1 MALIP
6 VAEALAEFLDHLE
19 HGRRMSRHSLRAYDQ
34 DVRAFLDHLG
44 EGRGGEPPDELDFDS
59 LDRRVWRGFVLDL
72 NQRGLART
80 TISRRLAGLR
90 AFLKFLRRRGDM
102 STDPGGELIAPKRA
116 RHLPKAL
123 TVDQVFALLDEPGP
137 DDPYPRRDRAIIE
150 VLYAAGLRISELSG
164 LDLAHIEVAGD
175 IRNGATLKIRGKGDK
190 ERLAP
195 IGVGTL
201 GTLRAWLDSE
211 RVALD
216 KGRTPAVFLNK
227 NSGRLSVRSVR
238 RRFEHYVR
246 RAGLPEWVSPHTLR
260 HSFATHMLDN
270 GADLRALQELLGH
283 TSLATTQIYTHVSAA
298 RKLAAYSVSLPGS
311 RGAGSRQA
319 GPPERRERKVG

>member
-227 NSGRLSVRSVR
+227 NNDFHAFHARQGC
-238 RRFEHYVR
+238 
-246 RAGLPEWVSPHTLR
+246 
-260 HSFATHMLDN
+260 
-270 GADLRALQELLGH
+270 GAALLQ
-283 TSLATTQIYTHVSAA
+283 LATAIVLIVAGVIGGLA
-298 RKLAAYSVSLPGS
+298 WGKLQHLMSILLYVVMIGFVGLNAYGMYLASKYEYEALPVV
-311 RGAGSRQA
+311 
-319 GPPERRERKVG
+319 GPIFVKFLTFLHKAKG